1 MSCPRSALFSL
12 TMGLVAKT
20 SKRSPRATSA
30 IPRRK
35 VTFRITGAIIRL
47 FRPLLKV
54 SLLGYRVE
62 IANAL
67 FPDGPPD
74 GHVSGPNPVR
84 ILFVGDIAAS
94 SYNVLNHGLGV
105 ASQTSRYV
113 ARKHSIGCSWTTIS
127 ETELTMTRAANALG
141 SVELAAEAVIVI
153 VGVPDVLLGTT
164 RSEWTKS
171 LERIVEAV
179 RQSTTPNCP
188 VIVAAIPPMHRFR
201 AMPMFVQRLLALQI
215 QRLNRASAAVASA
228 DPRVTYSPFPSLAT
242 AGMFIE
248 DAFNWRAVH
257 SYWGKQLG
265 AATARAL
272 KPDSSA
278 R

>member
-1 MSCPRSALFSL
+1 MDA
-12 TMGLVAKT
+12 VATTKGHSRLAAAAGPHRT
-20 SKRSPRATSA
+20 LRY
-30 IPRRK
+30 
-35 VTFRITGAIIRL
+35 RITDVFIRAL
-47 FRPLLKV
+47 RPLLKV
-54 SLLGYRVE
+54 SLLGYRLEV
-62 IANAL
+62 ANAL
-67 FPDGPPD
+67 FPDGPAD
-74 GHVSGPNPVR
+74 GETAGPNPVR
-84 ILFVGDIAAS
+84 MLYVGDIASS

-113 ARKHSIGCSWTTIS
+113 ARAHRIGCSWTTIS
-127 ETELTMTRAANALG
+127 DTELTMTRAANALR
-141 SVELAAEAVIVI
+141 SVALDVEALIVI

-164 RSEWTKS
+164 RTEWAES
-171 LERIVEAV
+171 LERIVAAV
-179 RQSTTPNCP
+179 RQSGNADCP
-188 VIVAAIPPMHRFR
+188 VIVSAIPPMHRFR
-201 AMPMFVQRLLALQI
+201 AMPKFVQRLLALQI

>member
-1 MSCPRSALFSL
+1 MVSWQKQASNLP
-12 TMGLVAKT
+12 
-20 SKRSPRATSA
+20 PATSR

-35 VTFRITGAIIRL
+35 AGFKITGEIIRL

-67 FPDGPPD
+67 FPDGPPE
-74 GHVSGPNPVR
+74 GEVAGRHPAR

-113 ARKHSIGCSWTTIS
+113 AREHNIGCSWTTIS
-127 ETELTMTRAANALG
+127 ETEMTMSRAANA
-141 SVELAAEAVIVI
+141 VHTMELKADAVIVI

-164 RSEWTKS
+164 QYEWTKS
-171 LERIVEAV
+171 LERIVTAV
-179 RQSTTPNCP
+179 RQSATPECP

-201 AMPMFVQRLLALQI
+201 AMPKFVQRILALQI

-228 DPRVTYSPFPSLAT
+228 HPGVTYSSFPSLAT

-257 SYWGKQLG
+257 SHWGKQLG

-272 KPDSSA
+272 RTGTSA
-278 R
+278 S